1 MTDILV
7 GVDGGGS
14 KTRVIV
20 ADETGWELAE
30 AVGGRSAVRPGQEDE
45 SAAVIAALVKQ
56 ALAEEGAE
64 NIKPRALV
72 AGVAGVGRQIEQR
85 ALTAALEDL
94 DLADEVIVEGDG
106 DIALAD
112 AFEDGAGVIL
122 ISGTGSIA

>member
-30 AVGGRSAVRPGQEDE
+30 AVGGRSGMRPGQADE
-45 SAAVIAALVKQ
+45 SARVIAALARQ
-56 ALAEEGAE
+56 ALAEAGAE
-64 NIKPRALV
+64 AIKPRVIV

-94 DLADEVIVEGDG
+94 DLADEVMVEGDG

-112 AFEDGAGVIL
+112 AFGDGAGIIL
-122 ISGTGSIA
+122 I